1 MSIFQISLEN
11 WPTFEGIH
19 HVKQGCMRFRCISP
33 PCKRDEYRLR
43 NMLVNS
49 RRIITETLTKVFIDR
64 ISDTEELCG
73 KLSSLQ
79 SLHIYLLSCPHSL
92 HGGA

>member
-1 MSIFQISLEN
+1 M
-11 WPTFEGIH
+11 
-19 HVKQGCMRFRCISP
+19 KQGCRRFRCTSL

-49 RRIITETLTKVFIDR
+49 EQIITETETLTEVFIDR
-64 ISDTEELCG
+64 VSDTEELCG

-92 HGGA
+92 HGGARVSAVATSRL